1 MHAIQLVGISK
12 NIHNPSFLLVYL
24 YIIMLVLNI
33 NTILQL

>member
-12 NIHNPSFLLVYL
+12 NIHNSSFLPGYL

-33 NTILQL
+33 NTIL